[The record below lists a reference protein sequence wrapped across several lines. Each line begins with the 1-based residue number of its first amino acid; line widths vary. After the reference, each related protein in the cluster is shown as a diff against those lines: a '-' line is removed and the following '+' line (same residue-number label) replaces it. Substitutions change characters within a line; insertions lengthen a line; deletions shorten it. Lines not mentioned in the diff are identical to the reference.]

1 MKNINLIL
9 VLLLFAG
16 FRSLKAQTTL
26 QVLTKT
32 IEKTAIWKT
41 GYSLEI
47 NGEKAEVEVSPSKNS
62 EISVHA
68 ELTAKHPNKDTA
80 RLDLENWKFVVSTV
94 GKKIYIRAY
103 IGLKKGQSAPTSNLK
118 AKIVVQVPAAC
129 PVSLANKLGKV
140 RLENLTG
147 AVAMTGEFCSFE
159 LVNLGGDVWLD
170 TQYGSIEGSGFT
182 GKISLKTNRAD
193 VTLSDLRADCSVQSE
208 YGKITVETQSNS
220 GNLAIKGSKSEV
232 YVRIP
237 TDSGHNVHLK
247 SEYGELNAPQ
257 NFEKST
263 TKNEVQQANF
273 SNGVGRPFVSVET
286 TFGKISVEKK

>member
-1 MKNINLIL
+1 MKNIKIIL
-9 VLLLFAG
+9 FLTLLVG
-16 FRSLKAQTTL
+16 TLKAQTTL

-32 IEKTAIWKT
+32 IEKTALWKT

-68 ELTAKHPNKDTA
+68 ELTAKHPSMDTA

-103 IGLKKGQSAPTSNLK
+103 IGLKKGQNTPTSNLK

-140 RLENLTG
+140 RLENLIG
-147 AVAMTGEFCSFE
+147 AVAMTGEFCSFQ
-159 LVNLGGDVWLD
+159 LINLGGDVWLD
-170 TQYGSIEGSGFT
+170 SQYGSIEGSGLR

-193 VTLSDLRADCSVQSE
+193 VTLSDLRSDCSVQSE
-208 YGKITVETQSNS
+208 YGKITVETTANS

-232 YVRIP
+232 FVRIP

-247 SEYGELNAPQ
+247 SEYGTLNAPQ

-263 TKNEVQQANF
+263 GKNEVQQANL

-286 TFGKISVEKK
+286 TFGVILVQK